1 MWTAFQCV
9 RENWFLGDSVER
21 GARESSPGGANQ
33 LSPALQ
39 RWEKVEEMIQV
50 PEERLLVRV
59 LHGTWDSIHVR
70 RTQIGDYRITNIPL

>member
-39 RWEKVEEMIQV
+39 RWEKWEE
-50 PEERLLVRV
+50 
-59 LHGTWDSIHVR
+59 
-70 RTQIGDYRITNIPL
+70 